1 MKRILGILAAGT
13 MLAVT
18 TAAFADEATG
28 TIKAIEIPTR
38 KVTLEDGKVYTALGR
53 INLQQL
59 KVGDKVK
66 VTFDVATPVFQSL
79 GIHGS
84 ATAIVVSN

>member
-1 MKRILGILAAGT
+1 MKRIIGTLAAGAL
-13 MLAVT
+13 LAVT
-18 TAAFADEATG
+18 TAALAEEATG
-28 TIKAIEIPTR
+28 TIKTIEVPTR

-66 VTFDVATPVFQSL
+66 VTFDVATPLFQSL

-84 ATAIVVSN
+84 ATNIVVSN